1 MVASK
6 GHFGKRG
13 LHQWVTQA
21 HHGNL
26 IFWQE
31 VSGEQKQVSFSVLEA
46 GYVACCSEVLLSH
59 QEKTMQQADKQTL
72 LVFYILIF
80 LST

>member
-1 MVASK
+1 MSD
-6 GHFGKRG
+6 
-13 LHQWVTQA
+13 A

-46 GYVACCSEVLLSH
+46 GYEACCREVLLSQ
-59 QEKTMQQADKQTL
+59 QEKTMQQADNQTL
-72 LVFYILIF
+72 LVFYI
-80 LST
+80 